1 MKNITILLV
10 ILITFNYSQSQE
22 IQGDW
27 YGNLDLQIREIPLVF
42 HIVKTDTAFVS
53 TIDSPNQK
61 SFDIPV
67 DKTIFQDSIISFQVN
82 RLGVNYTGVYHEK
95 KNKIIGKFSQRG
107 IITPLELQRN
117 PIKINRPQEPEKPY
131 PYNSEEVTF
140 YNKKDKITLA
150 GTLTTPKNKKD
161 FPTVILITG
170 SGPQNRNEEAMNHK
184 PFLVISDYLT
194 RNGIAVLRYDDRG
207 VGESEGEYSK
217 ATSKDLSRDT
227 EAAIKYLKSRKE
239 IDKNKIGLVGHS
251 EGGLIAPMIAANS
264 EDVSYIVLLAGPGL
278 KGEQLL
284 LLQKKLIEQKSG
296 VNEIAINRSQSV
308 FKGAYD
314 LITSFEGNDEEL
326 KNKLEEY
333 FNKEFNNQMG
343 ENQLNNL
350 IESITSPWT
359 KYFLKYD
366 PSIALGKI
374 NIPVLAL
381 FGKNDLQVPA
391 AENSRVFEDA
401 GNKNIEI
408 IQFDNL
414 NHFFQES
421 KTGMPNEYSEIEQTI
436 SPEALN
442 IISQWI
448 IKHNEKV
455 N

>member
-10 ILITFNYSQSQE
+10 ILITFNSSQSQE

-42 HIVKTDTAFVS
+42 HIVKNDTAFVS

-67 DKTIFQDSIISFQVN
+67 DKTIFQDSIISFQVT
-82 RLGVNYTGVYHEK
+82 RLGVNYTGVYHKK

-117 PIKINRPQEPEKPY
+117 PVKINRPQEPEKPY

-150 GTLTTPKNKKD
+150 GTLTTPKNEKD

-251 EGGLIAPMIAANS
+251 EGGLIAPMIASNS
-264 EDVSYIVLLAGPGL
+264 KDVSYIVLLAGPGL

-296 VNEIAINRSQSV
+296 VNEIAINRSQSI

-391 AENSRVFEDA
+391 AENSKVFEDA
-401 GNKNIEI
+401 RNKNIEI
-408 IQFDNL
+408 VKLDNL

-442 IISQWI
+442 IISKWI